1 MVSPLWPD
9 EEGIFMSRQRLTNED
24 KIDNLLCSVSLEE
37 AESML
42 ARAQIVL
49 KVRRKAEEI
58 KTLAQEAKANQVA
71 LPMERGA
78 K

>member
-1 MVSPLWPD
+1 MKK
-9 EEGIFMSRQRLTNED
+9 LTNED

-42 ARAQIVL
+42 ARAELVMKL
-49 KVRRKAEEI
+49 RRKVEAS
-58 KTLAQEAKANQVA
+58 KQENLPLEPAK
-71 LPMERGA
+71 